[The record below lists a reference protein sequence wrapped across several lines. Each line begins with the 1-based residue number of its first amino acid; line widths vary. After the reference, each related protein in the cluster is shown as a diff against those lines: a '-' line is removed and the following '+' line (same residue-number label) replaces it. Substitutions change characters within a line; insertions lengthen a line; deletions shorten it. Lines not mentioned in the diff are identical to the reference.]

1 MTQASL
7 LETDFD
13 KEAWIANQI
22 ATRVRERNLNAIC
35 IFVGPTGAGK
45 SYSALRLAELIDPS
59 FSMKRV
65 VFRATEFLDLINDP
79 SVIKGNVVFWDE
91 MGLGMPARD
100 WQSVFNRSI
109 GFVLQSF
116 RFKNL
121 ILLMTVPD
129 QSFIDSQARRLFH
142 YFFECI
148 AVHHAQEVVVAKPF
162 IVDHNARFDK
172 DYLKYP
178 VVSRPDGPEKIGS
191 IQFRKPSD
199 GMRAAYEKHRQG
211 FMDAYYRELRESLE
225 MGGDAGKTPEW
236 AWRILSFAASEATV
250 PVRSDNGTINELRAM
265 TQAELAGIM
274 EISREWCNKLLRRA
288 SAALKIGG

>member
-1 MTQASL
+1 MEQVL
-7 LETDFD
+7 VEVFD
-13 KEAWIANQI
+13 KESWIAAQV
-22 ATRVRERNLNAIC
+22 AERVRERNLNAIC

-45 SYSALRLAELIDPS
+45 SYSALRMAELMDPS
-59 FSMKRV
+59 FTMKRV
-65 VFRATEFLDLINDP
+65 VFRALDFLDLINDP
-79 SVIKGNVVFWDE
+79 AVVKGHVVLWDE

-100 WQSVFNRSI
+100 WQNVFNRSV

-148 AVHHAQEVVVAKPF
+148 AVHRKEEIVVAKPF

-178 VVSRPDGPEKIGS
+178 TVTRPEGPEKVGS
-191 IQFRKPSD
+191 IEFHQPSPQL
-199 GMRAAYEKHRQG
+199 RRAYEDHRKG
-211 FMDAYYRELRESLE
+211 FMDSYYRELRESLE
-225 MGGDAGKTPEW
+225 AEGEGHSVPLW
-236 AWRILSFAASEATV
+236 AWRALMELSAD
-250 PVRSDNGTINELRAM
+250 RNQL
-265 TQAELAGIM
+265 ELAGLLRV
-274 EISREWCNKLLRRA
+274 SQQWVSKLLRRA
-288 SAALKIGG
+288 TAALTRDG